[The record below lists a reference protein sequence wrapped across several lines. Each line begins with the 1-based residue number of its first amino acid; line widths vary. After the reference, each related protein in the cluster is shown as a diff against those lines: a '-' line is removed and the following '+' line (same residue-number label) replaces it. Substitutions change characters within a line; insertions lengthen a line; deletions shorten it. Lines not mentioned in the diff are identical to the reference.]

1 MPSSEEVT
9 KRQLDSLDDTDCHAS
24 IWEQI
29 LSKQTNDASMN
40 NKNLWGGRG
49 KGGRG
54 LARRTIQPRDVK
66 VDNVTLQF
74 LGTTDAFLEGATIK
88 LLHNHIYALIGRN
101 GSGKSSLLRR
111 MHSGK
116 IPGWSPQWST
126 LYIPPDFPS
135 EYMELSSLQVI
146 HEYLQRCN
154 KDAKMATESRM
165 EDLENQMEKLDVSEE
180 QEEIE
185 RICQEMEKLEEAMDP
200 EDDFLESRD
209 VLGLLQDL
217 RIDPKEPCRSL
228 SLSHQKELLLLIAQ
242 LFSPLVNLL
251 LLDEPARNLEVVG
264 LLRLRRQIESTNA
277 TILMVSHDVDL
288 INDVC
293 TDIIDLHARHLHY
306 YPGNYDSYRL
316 MKEQRATH
324 ALQQSRAMEKKNNKL
339 KSTLQHLKEQ
349 PVSKRKGGAKK
360 KAKAIA
366 SHRKKMEWH
375 QDSMNALDNS
385 VDVLPERKG
394 LTAAQRLK
402 LAETIKETPDKAV
415 QFV

>member
-1 MPSSEEVT
+1 M
-9 KRQLDSLDDTDCHAS
+9 R
-24 IWEQI
+24 
-29 LSKQTNDASMN
+29 
-40 NKNLWGGRG
+40 
-49 KGGRG
+49 
-54 LARRTIQPRDVK
+54 
-66 VDNVTLQF
+66 
-74 LGTTDAFLEGATIK
+74 
-88 LLHNHIYALIGRN
+88 IY
-101 GSGKSSLLRR
+101 S
-111 MHSGK
+111 
-116 IPGWSPQWST
+116 
-126 LYIPPDFPS
+126 
-135 EYMELSSLQVI
+135 
-146 HEYLQRCN
+146 
-154 KDAKMATESRM
+154 
-165 EDLENQMEKLDVSEE
+165 
-180 QEEIE
+180 
-185 RICQEMEKLEEAMDP
+185 
-200 EDDFLESRD
+200 
-209 VLGLLQDL
+209 
-217 RIDPKEPCRSL
+217 
-228 SLSHQKELLLLIAQ
+228 
-242 LFSPLVNLL
+242 VNLL